1 MYHTKSL
8 IMKKLIVIVLL
19 AFFAVGVTSCVDS
32 TETDP
37 VIPEVQLDDQESG
50 TGDEGGEEESAPPRV
65 G

>member
-1 MYHTKSL
+1 
-8 IMKKLIVIVLL
+8 MKKLIVIVLL

>member
-37 VIPEVQLDDQESG
+37 VIPEVQLD
-50 TGDEGGEEESAPPRV
+50 GDNTSVEEEEEESSNPV